1 VALNMDW
8 CCQFDRG
15 QWTRTSRV
23 QRVWNET

>member
-1 VALNMDW
+1 MDW